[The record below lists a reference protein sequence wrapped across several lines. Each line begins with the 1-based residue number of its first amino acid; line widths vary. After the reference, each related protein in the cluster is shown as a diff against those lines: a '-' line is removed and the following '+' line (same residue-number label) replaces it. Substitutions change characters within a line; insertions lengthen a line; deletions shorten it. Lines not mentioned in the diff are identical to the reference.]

1 MPEWTKEQKSAIE
14 DRGGTLLVS
23 AAAGSGKTAVLTERV
38 LRRVTDPENPIDIT
52 ELLLVTFTRAAAAEM
67 RERIAAAIGAAV
79 AQDPSSVRL
88 RRQLFLV
95 HRAKIT
101 TVHALCMS
109 LAREQAAALGIA
121 PDFRLMDENES
132 KILRA
137 EVLEEVLE
145 TAYERADEKFLAL
158 SDLLTA
164 RGTMYAQELTVEQAR
179 KAYKISDTRYRAGAG
194 TILELNSA
202 QLSQTQAQLNFS
214 QAIYD
219 YLSAKAEY
227 DRIVGREHGNK

>member
-1 MPEWTKEQKSAIE
+1 MDARTEKR
-14 DRGGTLLVS
+14 DRGS
-23 AAAGSGKTAVLTERV
+23 RRHAARFGGGRFGKTAVLTERV

-109 LAREQAAALGIA
+109 LAARAGGRARHRAGFPSDGRKREQ
-121 PDFRLMDENES
+121 D
-132 KILRA
+132 
-137 EVLEEVLE
+137 
-145 TAYERADEKFLAL
+145 
-158 SDLLTA
+158 
-164 RGTMYAQELTVEQAR
+164 
-179 KAYKISDTRYRAGAG
+179 
-194 TILELNSA
+194 SA
-202 QLSQTQAQLNFS
+202 F
-214 QAIYD
+214 
-219 YLSAKAEY
+219 
-227 DRIVGREHGNK
+227 

>member
-145 TAYERADEKFLAL
+145 AAYERADEKFLAL
-158 SDLLTA
+158 SDLLDRRTRRQGVWGRSSSA
-164 RGTMYAQELTVEQAR
+164 PMIRFRRTPTRGRFIEDV
-179 KAYKISDTRYRAGAG
+179 RAGTVCARHGHAARPRAHGAG
-194 TILELNSA
+194 EGGSPA
-202 QLSQTQAQLNFS
+202 RHGVPR
-214 QAIYD
+214 
-219 YLSAKAEY
+219 
-227 DRIVGREHGNK
+227 DRHR

>member
-1 MPEWTKEQKSAIE
+1 MPEWTQEQKSAIE

-109 LAREQAAALGIA
+109 LAREQAAVLGIA
-121 PDFRLMDENES
+121 PDFRLMDENFQ
-132 KILRA
+132 RM
-137 EVLEEVLE
+137 EEDLVW
-145 TAYERADEKFLAL
+145 L
-158 SDLLTA
+158 SDKFDYRNKDADWKNSKDALQ
-164 RGTMYAQELTVEQAR
+164 RGMQKLRSSYPADPVY
-179 KAYKISDTRYRAGAG
+179 KAK
-194 TILELNSA
+194 
-202 QLSQTQAQLNFS
+202 
-214 QAIYD
+214 
-219 YLSAKAEY
+219 
-227 DRIVGREHGNK
+227 

>member
-1 MPEWTKEQKSAIE
+1 MPEWTQEQKSAIE

-132 KILRA
+132 KILRS

-145 TAYERADEKFLAL
+145 AAYERADEKFLAL

-164 RGTMYAQELTVEQAR
+164 GRDDRRLGEVILGTYDKIQAHP
-179 KAYKISDTRYRAGAG
+179 DPRAFLEDVRARHGHAARPRAHGAG
-194 TILELNSA
+194 EGGSSA
-202 QLSQTQAQLNFS
+202 RHGVPR
-214 QAIYD
+214 
-219 YLSAKAEY
+219 
-227 DRIVGREHGNK
+227 DRHR